1 MNDRTAAADFAAD
14 SAGERSPLLDA
25 FGERMRTLRSRR
37 GLTRK
42 VLAETAGVS
51 ERYLTNLEHGRGN
64 PSLLILHQL
73 ARALECS
80 LADLAEDF
88 LAGSAEWPLIRELL
102 QGRNETELRKA
113 RLAIGDVIGTG
124 GDRRAKGRRI
134 ALIGLRGAG
143 KTTMGRMLA
152 EDLGMPFIEISDE
165 IEKVAGFSL
174 REIQDLYGVAAY
186 RRYERRALEE
196 IVQLHSEFVMAT
208 PGGLVSEAATFNL
221 LLTHCMTV
229 WLRADPQDHL
239 RRASSRGD
247 MRPMDASS
255 EVMEDLRRILEGRA
269 PFYAKADAT
278 VNTSRQP
285 LDQTFELLR
294 ATLNK
299 VYDRGGW
306 YGAAA

>member
-25 FGERMRTLRSRR
+25 FGERLRTLRSRR

-152 EDLGMPFIEISDE
+152 EDLGMLFIELSDE

-196 IVQLHSEFVMAT
+196 IVQLHSEFVTAT

-239 RRASSRGD
+239 RRASSRRD

-278 VNTSRQP
+278 VNTSQQP

-294 ATLNK
+294 SEVRKMLLLP
-299 VYDRGGW
+299 D
-306 YGAAA
+306 

>member
-294 ATLNK
+294 SEVRKMLLLP
-299 VYDRGGW
+299 D
-306 YGAAA
+306 